1 MTWYGMVPWYWYEWD
16 MFHWSIPITQSHL
29 YKPLPISAGPD
40 SFEVLTDEQVQLK
53 KDVIKRM
60 QTTLYN
66 WYDYQS
72 KKVKKLQISKK
83 ANDDPVSL
91 LLKRLLGTNDGPG
104 KRAAGWQLWGKDNF
118 DALKSKFNAEFKASG
133 KFRRRE
139 QGEWNLKAS
148 EVHEAAKKR
157 AKDRKV
163 EFETGV
169 MSPEDAQHCI
179 NSLPS
184 VLGPLVDGLGKAIN
198 MHVSVLCP
206 SWLEP
211 LADKEKFKNGPEKVF
226 LEFLETCYCLGEVTT
241 LASSF
246 HLLES
251 LALIQINWQSA
262 PCVQDISIIP
272 DILHRLHAP
281 LRSLILHSTSI
292 RPIMA
297 WLISHDPPHPL
308 TSLDIDSIRM
318 EDRLMI
324 GSYFKV
330 LGCRLQDLKVG
341 FDRNVYCDAIH
352 NEAPDECPGLSGLL
366 SLRVRSFE
374 ITNFLDGSAGSSS
387 ATAALQMLRTVNPS
401 LLETVVF
408 VIKSLSRSGELD
420 GHAIH
425 WKGLDIALNGS
436 AYEGLRCSLDYF
448 HPTLVLKTHAI

>member
-1 MTWYGMVPWYWYEWD
+1 MVRSHNLLSRSFSEIPPIPFSVAKWQIGADYKGVTFPMELVEEIIQYVAEDHELLKSCSLACHTWLNVCRPHLFRRVYLDHINMDEFASLSLPIN
-16 MFHWSIPITQSHL
+16 STIPIFARNLELVSCQGGDRRWLRRLVPFLTVMTH
-29 YKPLPISAGPD
+29 ISYLRLENVDWMGLHD
-40 SFEVLTDEQVQLK
+40 
-53 KDVIKRM
+53 
-60 QTTLYN
+60 
-66 WYDYQS
+66 QS
-72 KKVKKLQISKK
+72 KRNLISTFT
-83 ANDDPVSL
+83 ATLTHLTLSNISFA
-91 LLKRLLGTNDGPG
+91 T
-104 KRAAGWQLWGKDNF
+104 
-118 DALKSKFNAEFKASG
+118 
-133 KFRRRE
+133 
-139 QGEWNLKAS
+139 
-148 EVHEAAKKR
+148 
-157 AKDRKV
+157 
-163 EFETGV
+163 
-169 MSPEDAQHCI
+169 
-179 NSLPS
+179 
-184 VLGPLVDGLGKAIN
+184 
-198 MHVSVLCP
+198 
-206 SWLEP
+206 
-211 LADKEKFKNGPEKVF
+211 
-226 LEFLETCYCLGEVTT
+226 LGEVTT

-436 AYEGLRCSLDYF
+436 AYEGLRCVRFEVKGSVNRDGFTALIRARLPLCDARRILCV
-448 HPTLVLKTHAI
+448 H